1 MSFRRAEDDMANCV
15 SCGREIEPGSLF
27 CEQCY
32 AKMKGRR
39 GPMRDVAGTAAG
51 RQDEGRPGVSPQ
63 GGTVPGTGGTVRR
76 AAGLLTPAD
85 QKKVVS
91 IRPDLEKNAK
101 DKYGK
106 SKKRFTITITF
117 SEKTYAMLSR
127 LSRRKGE
134 VREGAAASG
143 EGGPAPL
150 PERRKAAHRRKGP
163 HGRPALK
170 AVSDRK
176 GAGSKRKEGPVGF
189 KGWIAQRERKWD
201 RGDYAAMALAA
212 AAGILIFS
220 LSFAGWVE
228 VGWGAAEGPTNY
240 KVSIKGVDLGA
251 LSYLIIVLAVIALLY
266 IPTAWRLERWLRHL
280 DFGVVLLLT
289 GILIIV
295 LFYTAI
301 APNQKMMDIAYRLAN
316 QRGIEPA
323 GEQVHR
329 QTLAAAYLISFA
341 GVLMAFSG
349 LVRLSERR
357 EEAEKSGEGEAKR
370 VG

>member
-1 MSFRRAEDDMANCV
+1 MANCV

-51 RQDEGRPGVSPQ
+51 RQEEGRPDASPQ
-63 GGTVPGTGGTVRR
+63 GGAAPGTGGKARKP
-76 AAGLLTPAD
+76 AGSLTPAD

-101 DKYGK
+101 ERYGK

-127 LSRRKGE
+127 FGRRKGE
-134 VREGAAASG
+134 VREGAAASEEG
-143 EGGPAPL
+143 EQATV
-150 PERRKAAHRRKGP
+150 PEKRKAAYRRKGL

-170 AVSDRK
+170 AVSGRKGTASESRK
-176 GAGSKRKEGPVGF
+176 GAVGF
-189 KGWIAQRERKWD
+189 RGWIAHRERKWD

-228 VGWGAAEGPTNY
+228 VGWGAADGPTYY
-240 KVSIKGVDLGA
+240 KVSIKGIDLGV

-266 IPTAWRLERWLRHL
+266 IPTAWRLERWLHSL
-280 DFGVVLLLT
+280 DFGVVLLLA
-289 GILIIV
+289 GILIIA
-295 LFYTAI
+295 LFYAVI
-301 APNQKMMDIAYRLAN
+301 APNQRMMDIAYRLAN
-316 QRGIEPA
+316 QRGMVPV
-323 GEQVHR
+323 GEQVQR
-329 QTLAAAYLISFA
+329 QTLAAAYLISLA

-357 EEAEKSGEGEAKR
+357 EEAEKGREEEAKR